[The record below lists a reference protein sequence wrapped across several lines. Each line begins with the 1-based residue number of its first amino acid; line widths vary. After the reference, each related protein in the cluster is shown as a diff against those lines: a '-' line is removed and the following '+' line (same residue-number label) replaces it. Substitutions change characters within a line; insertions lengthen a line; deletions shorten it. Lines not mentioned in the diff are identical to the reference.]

1 MNINEH
7 KEDDALKI
15 SMHYYEERVDVEVS
29 ADIWTATIGRISHQD
44 DILHC

>member
-29 ADIWTATIGRISHQD
+29 DKSRRYFTLA
-44 DILHC
+44 